1 MAFVIVEDVYDSD
14 AAANELAERGQS
26 GRAEEVRQRG
36 AGTFVMTDP
45 ADLGS
50 DRERAT
56 SALAMW
62 RETRPAARGLR
73 LFLRLDFDPD
83 WRIQHFAVR
92 EALREVPALR
102 ERSAVPALNAF
113 TRAYY
118 GRDARWDVPD
128 HGDGRWPQTD
138 ARNFVD
144 HAYLLAN
151 ALGGLRLVDAG
162 APQPYVLA
170 TAARTGWDLA
180 EVQGMYVCAELWL
193 AYSLGRALRQ
203 CGEDYP
209 EGLSQ
214 AILRGSEGNS

>member
-14 AAANELAERGQS
+14 AAADELVERGQS
-26 GRAEEVRQRG
+26 ARAEQVRQRG
-36 AGTFVMTDP
+36 VGTFVMTDP

-50 DRERAT
+50 DRDRAM
-56 SALAMW
+56 SGLAMW
-62 RETRPAARGLR
+62 RETRPEARGLR
-73 LFLRLDFDPD
+73 LLLRLDFDPD

-118 GRDARWDVPD
+118 GRDARWDITD

-138 ARNFVD
+138 ARNFLD

-151 ALGGLRLVDAG
+151 ALGGLRLVDAWVIPPH
-162 APQPYVLA
+162 ALA
-170 TAARTGWDLA
+170 TAVASGWGLA
-180 EVQGMYVCAELWL
+180 EAHTYPCAELWL

-209 EGLSQ
+209 EGLAQ